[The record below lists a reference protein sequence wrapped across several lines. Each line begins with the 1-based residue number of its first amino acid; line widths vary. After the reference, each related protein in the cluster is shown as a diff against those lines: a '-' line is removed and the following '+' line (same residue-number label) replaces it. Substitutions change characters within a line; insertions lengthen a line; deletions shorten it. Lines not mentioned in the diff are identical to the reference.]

1 MSAFKDINKYSAA
14 RSYMLKHDRV
24 VKDFQRPLYLRR
36 LRNIILGK
44 PDRMSFEA
52 AALSLLNTKAYIDDN
67 GRPYRSYD
75 LSIFPNAPEP
85 TAKQN
90 DNTTFVESCFD
101 IFGRKRTID
110 ALIIENKLIEEM
122 LK

>member
-1 MSAFKDINKYSAA
+1 MSHVCPAKHSAA
-14 RSYMLKHDRV
+14 RSYMLKHNRE
-24 VKDFQRPLYLRR
+24 VKDFQRPLYLGR

-52 AALSLLNTKAYIDDN
+52 AALAL
-67 GRPYRSYD
+67 PQECD

-90 DNTTFVESCFD
+90 DNTTFVENCFD

-110 ALIIENKLIEEM
+110 ALIEENKLIEAM
-122 LK
+122 LV